1 MSRLQL
7 TFGALVLAQG
17 AHSVEEYSGHL
28 WESVPPARFLTSLV
42 SSDLERGF
50 IIISALLFAFG
61 LWCLFWPVRRAWPAA
76 VPLAWLWV
84 AIEIV
89 NGLGHPF
96 WSLRAGGYT
105 PGLATAPV
113 LLLLAV
119 YLALQLRR
127 PAHAPPTAI

>member
-17 AHSVEEYSGHL
+17 AHSVEEYYGRL
-28 WESVPPARFLTSLV
+28 WEAVPPARFLTSLV
-42 SSDLERGF
+42 SSNLERGF
-50 IIISALLFAFG
+50 ILLSISLFAFG
-61 LWCLFWPVRRAWPAA
+61 SWCFLWPVRRGWAAA
-76 VPLAWLWV
+76 VPLGWFWV

-89 NGLGHPF
+89 NGIGHPF

-119 YLALQLRR
+119 LLALQLRR
-127 PAHAPPTAI
+127 AAHEPSAAI